1 MALKHSCL
9 TINVGFNQRNMF
21 RKYRVHIQDGSEI
34 DDGLLTLGE
43 KEASRLR
50 PALNRSNTKIAWGI
64 VFVLFLV
71 FVGKLYDLNV
81 VHGKYY
87 VEKAMNNKTREYA
100 LPAPRGKIYDRSGK
114 VLAQNVPSTDI
125 VAIASYLPSE
135 SGALGS
141 LVQETSSLFSISE
154 EDIRGS
160 FDDMKKS
167 RQPQV
172 VLKKNASREE
182 VLRFLERQDHFPGI
196 FVQQSVKRQYEES
209 AIFSHIIGYEGRIS
223 VDELEQHPTY
233 TLNDSIGRQ
242 GLERSYEDGLRGTP
256 GARRLEVDAFG
267 RVQKEISSLEPIP
280 GDDLVLSIDGGLQKK
295 LFDAMS
301 QELEKSDLHSGAAVA
316 LDPRNGEVLAL
327 VSFPSFDNN
336 VFANGVDREGYS
348 LITGDP
354 HRPMFNRA
362 ISGVYP
368 PGSTIKPIVAVAAL
382 DENIISEN
390 KQIESRGGISVG
402 SFAFGDWKAH
412 GFTDIRHAIAVS
424 SDVFFYT
431 IGGGYGDVAGLGMDL
446 MKKYDDLFGLG
457 EKTGIDLPSEASGV
471 VPDEAWKKETIGEQ
485 WYVGDSYHAA
495 IGQGF
500 VLATPLQMASAMA
513 VIANGGTLYQP
524 KIVSQMRD
532 ASGSVESFPSKVRR
546 ENFVSAHALGVV
558 REGMRLTV
566 TEGTAQQLKDLPV
579 EVAGKTGTAQFGTEE
594 KTHGWFESFAP
605 YQDAKIVLVVMI
617 EGQAKEDTYNAVP
630 ITHEVLDW
638 YFSQDK

>member
-1 MALKHSCL
+1 
-9 TINVGFNQRNMF
+9 MF
-21 RKYRVHIQDGSEI
+21 RKKYYVHIKDESEI

-43 KEASRLR
+43 KEASRIH
-50 PALNRSNTKIAWGI
+50 PALNRGNIRMAWGI
-64 VFVLFLV
+64 IVLLFLV
-71 FVGKLYDLNV
+71 FVGKLYDINV
-81 VHGKYY
+81 LRGQYY
-87 VEKAMNNKTREYA
+87 VEKAMNNKTREYV

-114 VLAQNVPSTDI
+114 ILAQNVPSTDI
-125 VAIASYLPSE
+125 VAIVSYLPSE
-135 SGALGS
+135 MSNLDN
-141 LVQETSSLFSISE
+141 LIRETSSLFSISE
-154 EDIRGS
+154 DEVRGS

-172 VLKKNASREE
+172 IIKKNASREE

-196 FVQQSVKRQYEES
+196 FVQQSVRRQYEDS
-209 AIFSHIIGYEGRIS
+209 AIFSHIVGYEGRIS
-223 VDELEQHPTY
+223 VEELKQYSTY

-242 GLERSYEDGLRGTP
+242 GLERSYENSLRGTP

-267 RVQKEISSLEPIP
+267 RVQKEISARDPIP
-280 GDDLVLSIDGGLQKK
+280 GHDLILSIDAGLQKK
-295 LFDAMS
+295 LFDTMS
-301 QELEKSDLHSGAAVA
+301 QELERSDLHSAAAVA
-316 LDPRNGEVLAL
+316 LDPRNGEILAL

-336 VFANGVDREGYS
+336 VFANGVDRQGYA

-354 HRPMFNRA
+354 NRPMFNRA
-362 ISGVYP
+362 ISGAYP

-382 DENIISEN
+382 DENIILEQ

-402 SFAFGDWKAH
+402 SFTFGDWKVH

-431 IGGGYGDVAGLGMDL
+431 VGGGYGDIAGLGMDL
-446 MKKYDDLFGLG
+446 MKKYNNLFGLG
-457 EKTGIDLPSEASGV
+457 EKTGIDLSSEVSGFI
-471 VPDEAWKKETIGEQ
+471 PDEAWKKEIIGER

-532 ASGSVESFPSKVRR
+532 ASGNVESFSPKIRR
-546 ENFVSAHALGVV
+546 ENFVSTHALEVV

-566 TEGTAQQLKDLPV
+566 TEGTAQQLKDLSV

-605 YQDAKIVLVVMI
+605 YQDPEIVLVVMI
-617 EGQAKEDTYNAVP
+617 EGQEKEDTYNAVP
-630 ITHEVLDW
+630 ITYDVFDW
-638 YFSQDK
+638 YFSQEGGN